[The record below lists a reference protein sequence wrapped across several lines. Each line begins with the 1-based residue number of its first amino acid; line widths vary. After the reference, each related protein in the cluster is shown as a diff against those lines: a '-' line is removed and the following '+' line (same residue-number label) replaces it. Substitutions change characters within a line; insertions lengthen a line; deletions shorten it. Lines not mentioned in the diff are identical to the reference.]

1 MKKSLTFLMLML
13 CCIGVVF
20 AKPVDSEL
28 AKKVALNFLK
38 STEKVA
44 AADLTVEDFKD
55 ITATTPFHKFYVF
68 SIHEGQG
75 FILVS
80 GDDCALPIL
89 GYSLENPFISER
101 MPEHVRWWLDT
112 YEEQIALIRAQGIPA
127 GDEVSSEW
135 SHLMGDAPESSLDMS
150 SDGSVIE
157 HD

>member
-55 ITATTPFHKFYVF
+55 ITATTPFYPRLFVEQPLRQRKYARKRP
-68 SIHEGQG
+68 
-75 FILVS
+75 LVARHLRRTNIPNTDS
-80 GDDCALPIL
+80 RHRTQPRDLLP
-89 GYSLENPFISER
+89 
-101 MPEHVRWWLDT
+101 V
-112 YEEQIALIRAQGIPA
+112 A
-127 GDEVSSEW
+127 
-135 SHLMGDAPESSLDMS
+135 
-150 SDGSVIE
+150 
-157 HD
+157 